1 MVPCGPVPHT
11 FNQLLAAVRRAADA
25 MENLMTHDVAP
36 SEQPLSS
43 SIPDPTATL
52 PILESQVAAELPSLV
67 ELYKRIHANPELSGH
82 EEKTAALVADELRA
96 LGFRVT
102 EGIGKYDQYPWPGYG
117 IVAVM
122 ENAAGPTVLVR
133 ADMDALPVEE
143 KTGLPYASSVR
154 GISRDGKEVAVMH
167 ACGHDVH
174 VAVLLGTAR
183 VMARMKE
190 KWQGNLVLVAQPG
203 EEGGCGAKAMLNDG
217 ALQHCPEPN
226 YALSLHTTLH
236 LQAGAIGYV
245 PGYFMAS
252 FTDVEIKVRGV
263 GSHGSAAE
271 FGKDPIV
278 MAAQLILALQ
288 TIVSREKSPFE
299 PAVVT
304 VGSVHGGT
312 ASNIIPE
319 EVVLQLSIRS
329 YDDAVR
335 ERILTS
341 IERIAAGV
349 ALTAGVPEDRAPQV
363 RVKAAHPANYND
375 PGLTERLAQAARPV
389 LGEEN
394 VVRANP
400 VMASEDFGAWALDG
414 RVPTCMFWLGG
425 ADPERFRES
434 QESGVA
440 LPAHHSPLFAPLP
453 EPTISTGVRAMA
465 AAVLDLL
472 APLK

>member
-1 MVPCGPVPHT
+1 
-11 FNQLLAAVRRAADA
+11 
-25 MENLMTHDVAP
+25 MTDDVAKATGLP
-36 SEQPLSS
+36 SS
-43 SIPDPTATL
+43 SNLDLKEPL
-52 PILESQVAAELPSLV
+52 PALQELVTAELPSLV
-67 ELYKRIHANPELSGH
+67 ELYKELHANPELSGD
-82 EEKTAALVADELRA
+82 EEKTAALVAGELRR

-102 EGIGKYDQYPWPGYG
+102 EGIGKYDNFPWPGYG
-117 IVAVM
+117 IVAVL
-122 ENAAGPTVLVR
+122 ENGPGPTVLVR

-143 KTGLPYASSVR
+143 KTGLPYASVAR
-154 GISRDGKEVAVMH
+154 GISRDGKDVAVMH
-167 ACGHDVH
+167 ACGHDAH

-190 KWQGNLVLVAQPG
+190 HWQGNLVLVAQPG

-217 ALQHCPEPN
+217 AMQHCPEPQ

-288 TIVSREKSPFE
+288 TIVSREKSPFD

-329 YDDAVR
+329 YDDEVR
-335 ERILTS
+335 ERILQS

-375 PGLTERLAQAARPV
+375 PALTERLVLAARPV

-394 VVRANP
+394 VVRVDP
-400 VMASEDFGAWALDG
+400 VMASEDFGAWALEG

-425 ADPERFRES
+425 ADPGQFRES
-434 QESGVA
+434 RESGVP

-453 EPTISTGVRAMA
+453 EPTISTGVKAMA
-465 AAVLDLL
+465 ATVLDLL
-472 APLK
+472 AP

>member
-1 MVPCGPVPHT
+1 MTSHDTLSQRPSSSNPDAT
-11 FNQLLAAVRRAADA
+11 AAVSVI
-25 MENLMTHDVAP
+25 EHL
-36 SEQPLSS
+36 
-43 SIPDPTATL
+43 
-52 PILESQVAAELPSLV
+52 VAAELPALV
-67 ELYKRIHANPELSGH
+67 ELYKELHAHPELSGQ
-82 EEKTAALVADELRA
+82 EEKTASLVAQELRD
-96 LGFRVT
+96 LGCRVA
-102 EGIGKYDQYPWPGYG
+102 EGIGKYDLYPWPGYG

-122 ENAAGPTVLVR
+122 ENGAGPTVLVR

-143 KTGLPYASSVR
+143 KTGLPYASKAR
-154 GISRDGKEVAVMH
+154 GISRDGKDVAVMH
-167 ACGHDVH
+167 ACGHDAH

-183 VMARMKE
+183 VMARMKDR
-190 KWQGNLVLVAQPG
+190 WRGTLVLVAQPG

-217 ALQHCPEPN
+217 ALRHCPEPD

-288 TIVSREKSPFE
+288 TIVSREKSPFD

-319 EVVLQLSIRS
+319 EVILQLSIRS
-329 YDDAVR
+329 YDDEVR
-335 ERILTS
+335 ARILES

-375 PGLTERLAQAARPV
+375 PELTERLAEAARPA
-389 LGEEN
+389 LGEKN
-394 VVRANP
+394 VIRANP
-400 VMASEDFGAWALDG
+400 VMASEDFGAWALEG

-425 ADPERFRES
+425 ADPEKFKES

-440 LPAHHSPLFAPLP
+440 LPAHHSPLFAPEP
-453 EPTISTGVRAMA
+453 EPTISTGVKTMTA
-465 AAVLDLL
+465 ALLDLL
-472 APLK
+472 SP